1 LGLRYRRAGYLPAGA
16 DPDAQRAFH
25 DRRLAPRLAEAAA
38 GRRRVFFVDAAH
50 FTRGAYLACVWCLV
64 RLFVPTGSG
73 RQRYRVL
80 GALDAVTRRLTRVTT
95 TGSVN
100 RETAVE
106 LLTRLRADHPVG
118 RVAVVLDN
126 ARYFR
131 NRVVFRAARRLR
143 IHLLFLPPY
152 SPNLNLIERVWK
164 FVKRVALQGRYQED
178 FAGFQA
184 AIDRILG
191 GLDGEYAAKMASLL
205 TWNFQ
210 TFDDTPILTD

>member
-16 DPDAQRAFH
+16 DPDAQRTFLG
-25 DRRLAPRLAEAAA
+25 RRLAPRLAEAAA
-38 GRRRVFFVDAAH
+38 GQRQVFFVDAAH
-50 FTRGAYLACVWCLV
+50 FVRGAFLACVWCLV

-73 RQRYRVL
+73 RQRYSVL
-80 GALDAVTRRLTRVTT
+80 GALNAVTHRLTGVTT
-95 TGSVN
+95 VGSVN

-106 LLTRLRADHPVG
+106 LLTRLRADHPTG
-118 RVAVVLDN
+118 RLTVVLDN

-131 NRVVFRAARRLR
+131 NRVVFAAARRLR

-164 FVKRVALQGRYQED
+164 FVKRTALQGRYQSD
-178 FAGFQA
+178 FAGFRS

-191 GLDGEYAAKMASLL
+191 GLDGEYAAEMASLL

-210 TFDDTPILTD
+210 AFDDTPILTA

>member
-1 LGLRYRRAGYLPAGA
+1 LGLRFRRAGSLPAGA
-16 DPDAQRAFH
+16 DADAQGRFH

-38 GRRRVFFVDAAH
+38 GQRQVFFVDAAH
-50 FTRGAYLACVWCLV
+50 FVRGAFLACVWCLV

-73 RQRYRVL
+73 RQRYSVL

-100 RETAVE
+100 RDTVVE
-106 LLTRLRADHPVG
+106 LLTRLRADHPHG
-118 RVAVVLDN
+118 RLTVVLDN

-131 NRVVFRAARRLR
+131 NRVVFGVARRLR
-143 IHLLFLPPY
+143 VHLLFLPPY

-164 FVKRVALQGRYQED
+164 FVKKTALQGRYQSD
-178 FAGFQA
+178 FAEFRA
-184 AIDRILG
+184 AIDRILD
-191 GLDGEYAAKMASLL
+191 GLDGKYKAEMKTLL

-210 TFDDTPILTD
+210 MFDDTPILTA